1 MKTDRT
7 LHIYGQR
14 FPHDSVEIGGT
25 YDALR
30 ELADAIDKA
39 LAKGRYTSD
48 HFSDH
53 FYVNDDEGYTIKI
66 TVIHSGEL
74 GRLRVP
80 YSDPDC
86 CEGQNSPQLYPS
98 EI

>member
-86 CEGQNSPQLYPS
+86 REGQNSPQLYPS